1 MSEQLKYLVSI
12 TLTAEMEVNAK
23 DAKLHLARNGVGNPE
38 TDEEAV
44 ELYVTRLL
52 NRGDIKP
59 EYDRHVSCVSPLV
72 EGPAAALSPISVTQR
87 DLWLCDDCMIAAV
100 NDDYTGLDYYY
111 PPGDADRRMKAI
123 EKGLEALGPGL
134 VPDWREETEYECLD
148 CGNIDTDDGYRTA
161 PDKDDP
167 EESVRQCHCGSQD
180 VREREHGE
188 EEFSRCDCDCCGTDL
203 GGGRHRFA
211 VLGRAA

>member
-1 MSEQLKYLVSI
+1 MSEHKKYLVTI
-12 TLTAEMEVNAK
+12 AMTAETEVAVVE
-23 DAKLHLARNGVGNPE
+23 AKLYLASKGLPCPE

-44 ELYVTRLL
+44 ELYVQEML
-52 NRGDIKP
+52 NRGSIDP
-59 EYDRHVSCVSPLV
+59 EYELHVSCVSPLV
-72 EGPAAALSPISVTQR
+72 ENPITTLQR
-87 DLWLCDDCMIAAV
+87 DLWLCDDCVSAAV

-111 PPGDADRRMKAI
+111 PPGDADRRMKEI
-123 EKGLEALGPGL
+123 QRGLHDLGPGL

-180 VREREHGE
+180 VRDREHGE

-211 VLGRAA
+211 VLGRKA